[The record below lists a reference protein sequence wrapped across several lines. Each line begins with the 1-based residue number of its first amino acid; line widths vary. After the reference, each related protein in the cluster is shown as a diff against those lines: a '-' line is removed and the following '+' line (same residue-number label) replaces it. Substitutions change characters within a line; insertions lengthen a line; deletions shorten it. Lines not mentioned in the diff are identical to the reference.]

1 MSNKPEALFLADEL
15 EAPLGTVISS
25 EVDRR
30 AAIELC
36 RLHAEVERLS
46 GICYDQIGQL
56 TALRAA
62 KQMQRRIYTMKQA
75 TLTDEVIGDLWYA
88 SGGFPHQFARAVER
102 WLKGEE

>member
-1 MSNKPEALFLADEL
+1 MSDKPEALFLADEL
-15 EAPLGTVISS
+15 EAPLGTVISG

-30 AAIELC
+30 AAIELR

-46 GICYDQIGQL
+46 NICYDQIGQI

-62 KQMQRRIYTMKQA
+62 KQMQRRIDALKER
-75 TLTDEVIGDLWYA
+75 TLTDEGIADLWHQN
-88 SGGFPHQFARAVER
+88 GGFHHHFARAVER